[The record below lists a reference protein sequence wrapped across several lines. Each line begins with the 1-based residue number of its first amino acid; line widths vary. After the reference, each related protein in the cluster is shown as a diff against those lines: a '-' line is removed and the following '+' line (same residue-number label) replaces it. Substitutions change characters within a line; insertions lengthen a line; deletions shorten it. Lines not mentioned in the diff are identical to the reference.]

1 MTKQTLCRNLRKEFN
16 KPTLALIVYYGI
28 MNAAVMLVAIVD
40 AVGYAIAH
48 FEDPDLLENLM
59 ERIMSNGWGYI
70 LSIAVGAVILL
81 AWKKPG
87 YCLQE
92 LWRSSRPMTA
102 RSFLGLLV
110 VFLSG
115 QALAL
120 GIQWLLEL
128 LGLDMSGVLEISTDS
143 LSMFLYAGILAPI
156 SEEIL
161 FRGLILRS
169 FQPYGKKFAILASA
183 FLFGIYHGN
192 FIQSPFAFAV
202 GLVLGY
208 VAVEYSM
215 LWSILLHAINN
226 LLLGDLIPRLLAPL
240 PVPVQDGVMYAIIFG
255 SALAALVLLLVRRRE
270 VAAYFRHRRIHPLCL
285 KSFFTAP
292 AVIVLTVLMA
302 GNAIL
307 VLLML

>member
-1 MTKQTLCRNLRKEFN
+1 MTEQTLCRNLRKEFN

-28 MNAAVMLVAIVD
+28 LNAAVMLVMIVD
-40 AVGYAIAH
+40 AVAYAISH
-48 FEDPDLLENLM
+48 FEDPDLLDTLI
-59 ERIMSNGWGYI
+59 ERLMSNGWGYI
-70 LSIAVGAVILL
+70 LAIAVGAVILL
-81 AWKKPG
+81 AWKKPN
-87 YCLQE
+87 YCLHE
-92 LWRSSRPMTA
+92 IWRRNRPMTA
-102 RSFLGLLV
+102 GSFFGLLV

-120 GIQWLLEL
+120 GVQWLLEL
-128 LGLDMSGVLEISTDS
+128 IGLGMSEALEISTDS

-192 FIQSPFAFAV
+192 FVQTPFAFAV

-215 LWSILLHAINN
+215 FWSIILHAINN

-240 PVPVQDGVMYAIIFG
+240 PMPVQDGVMYTIIFG
-255 SALAALVLLLVRRRE
+255 SALAALVLLLVRRQE
-270 VAAYFRHRRIHPLCL
+270 VADYFRHRKIHPLCL
-285 KSFFTAP
+285 KSFFSAP
-292 AVIVLTVLMA
+292 AVVILTALMA
-302 GNAIL
+302 GNAVL
-307 VLLML
+307 VLLMM

>member
-1 MTKQTLCRNLRKEFN
+1 MTKQELCRNLRKEFN
-16 KPTLALIVYYGI
+16 KPTLALIIYYGI
-28 MNAAVMLVAIVD
+28 LNAAVILVMIVD
-40 AVGYAIAH
+40 AVSYAMSH
-48 FEDPDLLENLM
+48 FEDPDLMDAMMDRL
-59 ERIMSNGWGYI
+59 MSNGWGYI
-70 LSIAVGAVILL
+70 LAIAIGAVILL
-81 AWKKPG
+81 AWKKPN
-87 YCLQE
+87 YCFRE
-92 LWRSSRPMTA
+92 LWRRNRPMTA
-102 RSFLGLLV
+102 GSFFGLLV

-120 GIQWLLEL
+120 GVQWLLAL
-128 LGLDMSGVLEISTDS
+128 MGMDMSEAVDVSTDS
-143 LSMFLYAGILAPI
+143 VSMFLYACILAPI

-169 FQPYGKKFAILASA
+169 FQPFGKKFAIFASA

-192 FIQSPFAFAV
+192 FIQSPFAFVV

-215 LWSILLHAINN
+215 FWSILLHAINN
-226 LLLGDLIPRLLAPL
+226 MVLGDLIPRLLAPL
-240 PVPVQDGVMYAIIFG
+240 PMPVQDGVMYAIIFG

-270 VAAYFRHRRIHPLCL
+270 VANYFRHRRIHPLCM
-285 KSFFTAP
+285 KSFFSAP
-292 AVIVLTVLMA
+292 AVIILTVLMA

>member
-1 MTKQTLCRNLRKEFN
+1 MTKQALCRNLRREFN

-28 MNAAVMLVAIVD
+28 LNAAVILVAIVD
-40 AVGYAIAH
+40 AVSYAISH
-48 FEDPDLLENLM
+48 FEDPDLMDALM
-59 ERIMSNGWGYI
+59 ERLVSNGWGYI
-70 LSIAVGAVILL
+70 LAIAIGAVILL
-81 AWKKPG
+81 AWKKPK
-87 YCLQE
+87 YCLRE
-92 LWRSSRPMTA
+92 IWRGSRRMTVG
-102 RSFLGLLV
+102 SFFSLLV

-120 GIQWLLEL
+120 GVQWLLEL
-128 LGLDMSGVLEISTDS
+128 VGLDMSEAVEIDTNS

-169 FQPYGKKFAILASA
+169 FQPYGKKFAIFASA

-192 FIQSPFAFAV
+192 FIQSPFAFVV

-215 LWSILLHAINN
+215 FWSILLHAINN
-226 LLLGDLIPRLLAPL
+226 LVLGDLIPRLLAPL
-240 PVPVQDGVMYAIIFG
+240 PMPVQDGVMYAIIFG
-255 SALAALVLLLVRRRE
+255 SALAALVLLIVRRKE
-270 VAAYFRHRRIHPLCL
+270 VADYFCHRRIHPLCM
-285 KSFFTAP
+285 KSFFSAP
-292 AVIVLTVLMA
+292 AVIILTVLMA